1 MRHLK
6 GYSYFH
12 INENWT
18 LDAREG
24 LTYDRTED
32 IRSYF
37 LELLD
42 LNFEEEPVDFSI
54 CDDSFTLGN
63 RVEYVNK
70 DLYQSYKFRWTTR
83 RIHNM
88 DTITEIMDTI
98 SEAIQR
104 LRDSGYSFRIMD
116 LTLGKNHRVKVFEVI
131 FYHSDDK
138 IGFERI
144 FIPKG
149 DR

>member
-1 MRHLK
+1 MKHLK
-6 GYSYFH
+6 KYNYFS
-12 INENWT
+12 INENWIS
-18 LDAREG
+18 DAQEG
-24 LTYDRTED
+24 LTYDRTSD

-42 LNFEEEPVDFSI
+42 LNFEEEPVELSI
-54 CDDSFTLGN
+54 CDDEFTVKD
-63 RVEYVNK
+63 RMIYVNK

-88 DTITEIMDTI
+88 NTITEIMDTI
-98 SEAIQR
+98 SEAVQR

-116 LTLGKNHRVKVFEVI
+116 LTLGKNHRVKIFEVI